1 MCHLMGLFSFL
12 GGLRL
17 LERLRLKYEGKKNLF
32 KINLKNKHMKLHF
45 SNKHSFK
52 FIDWQRPFTSLHFNS
67 IEDSHILTFLQMQL
81 QTESERANLL
91 YPLSDKVH
99 VHGALASS
107 VSPRTVSA
115 SGTTAMAFSAAAF
128 LSFAAPAPLFTLLF
142 VSAPTS
148 SLPGAWTSAPAPTS
162 PFPEIVEDNAKFWK
176 LLLFIHLFYFC
187 KQIYG

>member
-1 MCHLMGLFSFL
+1 MRTVTFEHLCKCNCKQS
-12 GGLRL
+12 
-17 LERLRLKYEGKKNLF
+17 K
-32 KINLKNKHMKLHF
+32 
-45 SNKHSFK
+45 
-52 FIDWQRPFTSLHFNS
+52 
-67 IEDSHILTFLQMQL
+67 
-81 QTESERANLL
+81 RANLI
-91 YPLSDKVH
+91 YPLADKVH

-162 PFPEIVEDNAKFWK
+162 PFPEIVQDNANFWK
-176 LLLFIHLFYFC
+176 LLLFIHFIFVNIFEDKRHEVKIQKKFRTYFLFWSSC
-187 KQIYG
+187 PLA